1 MPLCSPSL
9 SEDNMVSEYNM
20 SVSPCEGAAYMLSVR
35 RRGGFRTEY
44 DEAFLYMYILLGP
57 V

>member
-1 MPLCSPSL
+1 MI
-9 SEDNMVSEYNM
+9 SEDNM
-20 SVSPCEGAAYMLSVR
+20 SVSPCEGAACMLSVR